1 MEQHAKGKR
10 HPSIIALYTW
20 RHAMRSR
27 VLRFATRQHER
38 KPTQLRG
45 CSSFFP
51 KVRYNAEYGRRLPAA
66 VDA

>member
-1 MEQHAKGKR
+1 MPRASVIR
-10 HPSIIALYTW
+10 PSSRFTHGAN
-20 RHAMRSR
+20 AMRSR